1 MSNQIQTN
9 PSLKVTI
16 GQRVKFAD
24 PITGE
29 PIYGTVH
36 EIVSG
41 TANVIKTVKVI
52 REDGRVDFIEVA
64 NVVVLAVQLIEPLA
78 KFGRWVANLFR
89 KKTNRRPL

>member
-1 MSNQIQTN
+1 MSQTVQTN
-9 PSLKVTI
+9 PTLKVTI

-29 PIYGTVH
+29 PIYGTVQ

-52 REDGRVDFIEVA
+52 REDGRVDFVEVA
-64 NVVVLAVQLIEPLA
+64 NVVVLAVTLIEPLV

-89 KKTNRRPL
+89 KKENRRPL